1 MTNYMEEFRRCFRQL
16 ARQHDG
22 SRVFAD
28 FVEAAAIS
36 LRQPI
41 YQNPEEEKRYMDIIK
56 PYTREQVNLLPEL
69 LGITVVALEKKPHD
83 FLGTVFQSLEL
94 NSRELAQYFTP
105 GCICKLIGSCLFSK
119 EKVEQCIRQKG
130 YVTLSDPACGSG
142 GMLIEVIRSFRELG
156 FNPHTQLLI
165 DANDVSHVAVCMVYI
180 QLTLLGAAAVIS
192 RRNTITQQNF
202 YTYHTPVFFWE
213 NWPERQKDGH
223 ILESI
228 QRLMSF
234 PAATVAQPSAEQPA
248 RRPETPLAQPLPD
261 MSVKA
266 YGQLEFNF

>member
-1 MTNYMEEFRRCFRQL
+1 M
-16 ARQHDG
+16 
-22 SRVFAD
+22 
-28 FVEAAAIS
+28 
-36 LRQPI
+36 
-41 YQNPEEEKRYMDIIK
+41 
-56 PYTREQVNLLPEL
+56 
-69 LGITVVALEKKPHD
+69 
-83 FLGTVFQSLEL
+83 
-94 NSRELAQYFTP
+94 
-105 GCICKLIGSCLFSK
+105 
-119 EKVEQCIRQKG
+119 
-130 YVTLSDPACGSG
+130 
-142 GMLIEVIRSFRELG
+142 IRSFRELG

>member
-1 MTNYMEEFRRCFRQL
+1 M
-16 ARQHDG
+16 
-22 SRVFAD
+22 
-28 FVEAAAIS
+28 
-36 LRQPI
+36 
-41 YQNPEEEKRYMDIIK
+41 
-56 PYTREQVNLLPEL
+56 
-69 LGITVVALEKKPHD
+69 
-83 FLGTVFQSLEL
+83 FQSLEL